1 MSPKTYLITGA
12 TAGIGLATAK
22 ALTRQGATVVA
33 VGRNA
38 AKGREITARI
48 RQETGNA
55 AVEFLT
61 ADLSSQAEVRRVAQ
75 EFRAGHARLD
85 VLVNNVG
92 GFFPRRQL
100 SADGIEMTWALNY
113 LGVYLLTE
121 LLLPTLTASAPARI
135 VNVSSDM
142 HRSAQMNFD
151 DLQGARHYSDFRA
164 YGQSKLALVLF
175 TYELARQLAGTGVTA
190 NALHPGF
197 VATDMYRNSGGL
209 IKLVAPL
216 IKLMAIGPDRGA
228 ETSVYLA
235 TSPEVEGI
243 TGQYFVKKQAVR
255 SGPASYDTAAGQ
267 RLMQISAEMTGG

>member
-1 MSPKTYLITGA
+1 M
-12 TAGIGLATAK
+12 
-22 ALTRQGATVVA
+22 
-33 VGRNA
+33 
-38 AKGREITARI
+38 
-48 RQETGNA
+48 
-55 AVEFLT
+55 
-61 ADLSSQAEVRRVAQ
+61 
-75 EFRAGHARLD
+75 
-85 VLVNNVG
+85 LVNNVG

-142 HRSAQMNFD
+142 HRSARLNFD
-151 DLQGARHYSDFRA
+151 DLQGARRYSDFRA
-164 YGQSKLALVLF
+164 YGQSKLALVLY
-175 TYELARQLAGTGVTA
+175 TYDLARRLAGTGVTA

-197 VATDMYRNSGGL
+197 VASNIYDGIGAGG
-209 IKLVAPL
+209 KLVSWL
-216 IKLMAIGPDRGA
+216 IRRVALSPEAGA

-235 TSPEVEGI
+235 TAPEVEGL

-255 SGPASYDTAAGQ
+255 SGTASYDTAAGQ